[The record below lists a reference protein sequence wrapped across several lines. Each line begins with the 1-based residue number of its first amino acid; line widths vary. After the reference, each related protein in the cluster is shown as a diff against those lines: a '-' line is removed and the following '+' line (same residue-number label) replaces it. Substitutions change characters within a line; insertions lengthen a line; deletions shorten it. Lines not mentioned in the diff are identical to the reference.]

1 MDMLCYCV
9 GQRHNVAS
17 GPPKRR
23 LSLFQEGRALG
34 PSPTGF
40 REALHGGEA
49 VVATAGK
56 FQGTS
61 SASGPSS
68 RGAAPL
74 GSAGGEGEAS
84 GDGGA
89 SRYHLSTAPAGVGIA
104 EQDDDTDS
112 DGESTLRDTSPLHR
126 FAQSVKGAMF
136 AQEALREDAPD
147 LASAVV
153 FAAGAARQAPK
164 VGRLETLDAFLI
176 ASPRGGQV
184 QLPSPNMAVAG
195 C

>member
-56 FQGTS
+56 FQGTLQWR
-61 SASGPSS
+61 PV
-68 RGAAPL
+68 RRP
-74 GSAGGEGEAS
+74 GSLTS
-84 GDGGA
+84 DPYDGRTGA

-112 DGESTLRDTSPLHR
+112 DAESTLRDTSPLHR

>member
-56 FQGTS
+56 FQG
-61 SASGPSS
+61 
-68 RGAAPL
+68 
-74 GSAGGEGEAS
+74 
-84 GDGGA
+84 A

-112 DGESTLRDTSPLHR
+112 DAESTLRDTSPLHR

>member
-104 EQDDDTDS
+104 EQ
-112 DGESTLRDTSPLHR
+112 STLRDTSPLHR